1 MKKIMTTL
9 AGLAALGLAGFLIM
23 TQPHPRP
30 TDGFTGLTGDSARG
44 AAVYAAAGCG
54 SCHMA
59 DKAEGEAQLVLSGG
73 QKFGSPFGTFL
84 APNISPD
91 PDQGIG
97 GWTLEQFAT
106 AVMDGISPDN
116 QHYFPAMPYNAYG
129 KMAAQ
134 DVADLKAY
142 MDALPASKIASLPHE
157 VGFPFNIRRSLGGW
171 KLLFQSQEFV
181 LQGDLTPQV
190 ARGRY
195 IAEAMSHCGECHSP
209 RNLLGGLKTAKWL
222 AGAPDPSGQGKIPGI
237 APGIL
242 AWSEDEIF
250 DYLTTGFTPEFDSVG
265 GHMARVVDNMAK
277 LPEADVRAIAAY
289 IKAVPKQA
297 P

>member
-1 MKKIMTTL
+1 
-9 AGLAALGLAGFLIM
+9 
-23 TQPHPRP
+23 
-30 TDGFTGLTGDSARG
+30 
-44 AAVYAAAGCG
+44 
-54 SCHMA
+54 
-59 DKAEGEAQLVLSGG
+59 
-73 QKFGSPFGTFL
+73 
-84 APNISPD
+84 
-91 PDQGIG
+91 
-97 GWTLEQFAT
+97 
-106 AVMDGISPDN
+106 
-116 QHYFPAMPYNAYG
+116 
-129 KMAAQ
+129 MAAQ

-142 MDALPASKIASLPHE
+142 MDALPASEIASLPHE